1 MAKASSP
8 VNPFYVLVVLFGIVF
23 LITVCAYG
31 TMAYRAISPNI
42 DPAAQKVGLM
52 GFMDQYGVAALA
64 VELTALGIAT
74 TGAMML
80 DRYRARQGA
89 GFSTRQN

>member
-1 MAKASSP
+1 MAKSSSP
-8 VNPFYVLVVLFGIVF
+8 INPFYVLVVLFGIAF

-42 DPAAQKVGLM
+42 DPHARKAGLM

-80 DRYRARQGA
+80 DRYRARQNVGI
-89 GFSTRQN
+89 STRRD

>member
-1 MAKASSP
+1 VVKASSP
-8 VNPFYVLVVLFGIVF
+8 INPFYVLVVLFGIIF

-42 DPAAQKVGLM
+42 DPAARKAGLM

-80 DRYRARQGA
+80 DRYRARHDA
-89 GFSTRQN
+89 GISSRQN